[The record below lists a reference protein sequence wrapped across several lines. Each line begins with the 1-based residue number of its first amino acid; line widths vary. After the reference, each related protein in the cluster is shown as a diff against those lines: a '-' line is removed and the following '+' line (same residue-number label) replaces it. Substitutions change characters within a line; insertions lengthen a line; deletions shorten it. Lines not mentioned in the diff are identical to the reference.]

1 MDKDKKTGYVKGVG
15 NTSQKSPSKLNTLKK
30 FKDKQKLLD
39 KQKNITKSTGNINR
53 KNKMDLMKLKR
64 KNKLKILAKKKIL
77 NKR

>member
-64 KNKLKILAKKKIL
+64 KNKLKILAKKNIK
-77 NKR
+77 

>member
-30 FKDKQKLLD
+30 FKDKQKLMD

-64 KNKLKILAKKKIL
+64 KNKLKILAKKKY
-77 NKR
+77 

>member
-64 KNKLKILAKKKIL
+64 KNKLKILAKKKNI
-77 NKR
+77 K

>member
-64 KNKLKILAKKKIL
+64 KNKLKILAKKKY
-77 NKR
+77 